1 MTDYKKLAAENQC
14 RYGTDKIIPKILRQL
29 YGDDTHFVYELVQ
42 NAEDSKSQHIEFRL
56 AEDALLVWNDGCRFR
71 EQDVR
76 GICSIGMSDK
86 DLTQIGN
93 FGIGFKAVYSYTE
106 LPEIYSGDER
116 FRIRDST
123 KPESV
128 DDGVPSVKALVVE
141 GKTVF
146 RLPFKKHL
154 RPEDIDLL
162 RNRLRNLEKRA
173 LLFLRY
179 LETVHWRDER
189 EGQTGAYIR
198 HCQPHDTVQNASQ
211 VELKVSTTGEEQAS
225 ETFLVFR
232 KEVQPPQEGID
243 KLLLQVEDDEE
254 RQRLQRKAGAQQ
266 PVEVAFR
273 LQDRRITPMNGC
285 VLFAYLPTEKETHL
299 RFIIQARYQTKLA
312 RDNIPTHHP
321 WNAWLVQ
328 ETASFLPDILEQLKA
343 GDLLEPTFFNVLP
356 LEEDNVPAEFAPIAA
371 ALQQAMKERPLVP
384 TEGNGYA
391 KAENVFYPHA
401 ESLQNLVKCSCIHP
415 NSSWLHPHIRDTEE
429 FRRCFKVMR
438 EAGVRELSVSQVLRW
453 FEGQSPDWFAG
464 KPVEWLRAL
473 YAYLNQQKSELARIK
488 KLPLVR
494 LENGQHVCARA
505 QLVFFPP
512 DTDEAREEIAPF
524 ISELP
529 ILQSALLEIDCDEH
543 DDMKAFLGK
552 LGVRPLSTEAMISEW
567 ILPKYLQDDNPSV
580 AQNRLHVR
588 YLFGVWDNLS
598 DKDRVSLRKEI
609 DQTPILRVYR
619 GNERETSK
627 FVVPCKA
634 YLPKAYTG
642 DADLETYFS
651 ACDNDVWFVDGRYLE
666 NDDAK
671 AWLRFLKAICA
682 MDTPKVE
689 KFSVPVNQH
698 ELDVRNLKLQYSTRE
713 ATIEDSNLDGLAEGL
728 TKISNHGQVK
738 FSRVLWRLL
747 VKVIKAFPSDH
758 GKRKDFFQGTYRGLY
773 RSAHPAS
780 FDAAFYRQLKETAW
794 IPDEQGNLRLPSE
807 CFAPTPENRQLL
819 GDSVAYLHPECDFS
833 DEAARWLAEELGVH
847 LKANIESVLNH
858 LQELSGTTVSI
869 RDIEP
874 LYRFLEQR
882 QRARLGERFRE
893 KSLIFAPNPEP
904 HWWRTDEVFWENE
917 DVVFGNARGYLS
929 EHYPETLKRF
939 FTALGVSE
947 RASPVDYVRRIQEV
961 ASGEDA
967 GDAKVHERVKTLY
980 LGLWQ
985 SFDQR
990 QHARPRERFQE
1001 KSLIFAPNPEP
1012 RWWRADEVF
1021 WEDESAVFGDN
1032 RGYLKNHYPEMLKP
1046 FFTALGVSE
1055 RAARLDYV
1063 RCILEVASDGRADDA
1078 EVRERVKILY
1088 LRLRPFLQEGGSWIE
1103 DDKWEQARDGECWL
1117 GKQGDEWGFFL
1128 ATELVW
1134 DDHAY
1139 LAELFKGEVP
1149 FWPFPDLLEFAKH
1162 LEVEPC
1168 SQAQVQFDTSGDQE
1182 KYADLSEKVQ
1192 NLRADIQVF
1201 FESPLLCG
1209 ADKSAEVLDSVSV
1222 CLTEEL
1228 TVTYTLKGTPVT
1240 DQENPRQ
1247 SFLDTT
1253 GHAATLWLGL
1263 GADEDEYAELIGD
1276 ALQEYFDVK
1285 ELRGFVEDL
1294 LTKNRGK
1301 VLARWKQRGLRADLC
1316 ASPSEP
1322 DREDA
1327 EEPTK
1332 TLEETESEYA
1342 EPKAEPSAPQTPQ
1355 TESTDSA
1362 EDESEPS
1369 TDFPPRDPGRTSSP
1383 GGQRRSVT
1391 GGGSSHY
1398 PRSKPNQS
1406 GGSHRRGG
1414 GGGEGPAHLN
1424 LKTYLADNPSQLGA
1438 GLESGDIEYTFQSN
1452 DRVDILFEDNSGN
1465 PVTVEVE
1472 THIPPGN
1479 YVGVWQAVKYK
1490 HLAAVEYDIPCEQV
1504 RSILAAP
1511 VIPDDVKQECKRLK
1525 IEPVEVDYP

>member
-1 MTDYKKLAAENQC
+1 MTDYKKLAEENQR

-56 AEDALLVWNDGCRFR
+56 AEDALLVWNDGCQFR

-93 FGIGFKAVYSYTE
+93 FGIGFKAVYSYTDF
-106 LPEIYSGDER
+106 PEIYSGDER

-123 KPESV
+123 KPKSV
-128 DDGVPSVKALVVE
+128 DDVVPSVKALVGE

-146 RLPFKKHL
+146 RLPFKKQL
-154 RPEDIDLL
+154 RDIDLL
-162 RNRLRNLEKRA
+162 RDRLRNLEKRA

-211 VELKVSTTGEEQAS
+211 VELKVSTTGEEQSS

-232 KEVQPPQEGID
+232 KEVQPLQAVID

-273 LQDRRITPMNGC
+273 LQDRRITPLNGC

-312 RDNIPTHHP
+312 RDNIPTDSP
-321 WNAWLVQ
+321 WNEWLVR
-328 ETASFLPDILEQLKA
+328 ETANFLPDIVEQLKA
-343 GDLLEPTFFNVLP
+343 GHLLDAAFFNVLP
-356 LEEDNVPAEFAPIAA
+356 LEEDNVPAAFAPIATA
-371 ALQQAMKERPLVP
+371 VQQAMKERPLVP

-401 ESLQNLVKCSCIHP
+401 ESLQKLVKCSWIHP
-415 NSSWLHPHIRDTEE
+415 NSSWLHPDIRDVEE

-438 EAGVRELSVSQVLRW
+438 EAGVREISVSQVLRRL
-453 FEGQSPDWFAG
+453 EKRPDWFTG
-464 KPVEWLRAL
+464 RPVEWLRAL

-488 KLPLVR
+488 KLHLVR
-494 LENGQHVCARA
+494 LENGQYVCAGN

-512 DTDEAREEIAPF
+512 DTAKAREEIAPF
-524 ISELP
+524 LSELP
-529 ILQSALLEIDCDEH
+529 ILQSALLEIDGDEH
-543 DDMKAFLGK
+543 DDMKAFLRK
-552 LGVRPLSTEAMISEW
+552 LGVRPLSPEKIISKW
-567 ILPKYLQDDNPSV
+567 ILPQYHVEDEPAV
-580 AQNRLHVR
+580 EQNRLHVR
-588 YLFGVWDNLS
+588 YLFKVWDKIS
-598 DKDRVSLRKEI
+598 KSEKEEI
-609 DQTPILRVYR
+609 REVPILWAYR
-619 GNERETSK
+619 GEQREAAD
-627 FVVPCKA
+627 FVVPCQA
-634 YLPKAYTG
+634 YLPEAYTG

-651 ACDNDVWFVDGRYLE
+651 ACNEDIWFVDSGYLE
-666 NDDAK
+666 DNDAK
-671 AWLRFLKAICA
+671 TWLRFLKAIGA

-689 KFSVPVNQH
+689 KFHVPVNQR
-698 ELDVRNLKLQYSTRE
+698 ELESRNLKWQYSTKE
-713 ATIEDSNLDGLAEGL
+713 ATIEDSNLAGLAEVL
-728 TKISNHGQVK
+728 TKISNHGEVEL
-738 FSRVLWRLL
+738 SRVLWRLL
-747 VKVIKAFPSDH
+747 VKVIKALPSDP
-758 GKRKDFFQGTYRGLY
+758 GERENFFQGTYRGFNTKK
-773 RSAHPAS
+773 S

-794 IPDEQGNLRLPSE
+794 IQDEQGNLRLPSE
-807 CFAPTPENRQLL
+807 CFAPTPENRRLL
-819 GDSVAYLHPECDFS
+819 GDSVDYLPPEFDLS
-833 DEAARWLAEELGVH
+833 DEAARWLAEKLGVH
-847 LKANIESVLNH
+847 LKANTKSVLNH
-858 LQELSGTTVSI
+858 LQALSSTTKVSV

-874 LYRFLEQR
+874 LYCFLEQ
-882 QRARLGERFRE
+882 QRARLRE
-893 KSLIFAPNPEP
+893 IF
-904 HWWRTDEVFWENE
+904 
-917 DVVFGNARGYLS
+917 
-929 EHYPETLKRF
+929 K
-939 FTALGVSE
+939 
-947 RASPVDYVRRIQEV
+947 
-961 ASGEDA
+961 
-967 GDAKVHERVKTLY
+967 
-980 LGLWQ
+980 
-985 SFDQR
+985 
-990 QHARPRERFQE
+990 E

-1012 RWWRADEVF
+1012 RWWRADKVFWEDESAVFGNDRGYLKTHYPQTLKRFFTDDLGVSERAAPLDYVRRIQEVADEEDAGDAEVHERVKTLYRRLWQSLQKGGISVRKEFREKSLIFAPNPERRWWRKDEVF

-1032 RGYLKNHYPEMLKP
+1032 RGCLKSHYPEMLKP

-1055 RAARLDYV
+1055 RAAPLDYV
-1063 RCILEVASDGRADDA
+1063 SCLQKVADKENAGDV

-1088 LRLRPFLQEGGSWIE
+1088 LRLWPFLQKGGE
-1103 DDKWEQARDGECWL
+1103 LQEEAEWEKTRNGPYWL
-1117 GKQGDEWGFFL
+1117 GKKGDEWGFFR
-1128 ATELVW
+1128 ANQLVW
-1134 DDHAY
+1134 NDHAS

-1149 FWPFPDLLEFAKH
+1149 FWAFPDLQELAKH

-1209 ADKSAEVLDSVSV
+1209 ADKSAEVLDRVSV

-1228 TVTYTLKGTPVT
+1228 TVTYTLKGTSVT
-1240 DQENPRQ
+1240 EQENPRQ

-1263 GADEDEYAELIGD
+1263 GADKDEYAELIGD
-1276 ALQEYFDVK
+1276 ALQDYFDVK
-1285 ELRGFVEDL
+1285 ELREFVRDL
-1294 LTKNRGK
+1294 LTKARGK

-1322 DREDA
+1322 DLEDA
-1327 EEPTK
+1327 EESTK
-1332 TLEETESEYA
+1332 TLEETKSEYA
-1342 EPKAEPSAPQTPQ
+1342 EPEAEPSAPQTPQ

-1369 TDFPPRDPGRTSSP
+1369 PDFPPRDPER
-1383 GGQRRSVT
+1383 
-1391 GGGSSHY
+1391 
-1398 PRSKPNQS
+1398 KPNRWKKWQ
-1406 GGSHRRGG
+1406 RQ
-1414 GGGEGPAHLN
+1414 GGEGEKHRT
-1424 LKTYLADNPSQLGA
+1424 LKTYLANHPTLFGE
-1438 GLESGDIEYTFQSN
+1438 GLELVAIEYTFQSN
-1452 DRVDILFEDNSGN
+1452 DRVDILFKDTAGT

-1472 THIPPGN
+1472 TDQPASGI
-1479 YVGVWQAVKYK
+1479 WQAVKYK
-1490 HLAAVEYDIPCEQV
+1490 HFAAVEYGIPCEQV

-1511 VIPDDVKQECKRLK
+1511 RIPDNVKQECERLG
-1525 IEPVEVDYP
+1525 IEPIEVDYP

>member
-1 MTDYKKLAAENQC
+1 MPTDYENITPTINLRSVFTRLA
-14 RYGTDKIIPKILRQL
+14 GDKA
-29 YGDDTHFVYELVQ
+29 HFVYELIQ
-42 NAEDSKSQHIEFRL
+42 NADDSESQCLEMRM
-56 AEDALLVWNDGCRFR
+56 ETDSLLVWNDGRSFT
-71 EQDVR
+71 EKDVHS
-76 GICSIGMSDK
+76 ICSVGSSNK

-93 FGIGFKAVYSYTE
+93 FGIGFKAVYNYTD
-106 LPEIYSGDER
+106 LPEIYSGEER
-116 FRIRDST
+116 FRIRELTNPEGIEVVDSWIQRL
-123 KPESV
+123 V
-128 DDGVPSVKALVVE
+128 DDG
-141 GKTVF
+141 KTAF
-146 RLPFKKHL
+146 RLPFKDGADL
-154 RPEDIDLL
+154 VLL
-162 RNRLRNLEKRA
+162 RDRFGDLQKRA
-173 LLFLRY
+173 LLFLRH
-179 LETVHWRDER
+179 LKTVRWYDDCNGR
-189 EGQTGAYIR
+189 EGSYSR
-198 HCQPHDTVQNASQ
+198 HSHPHGTVQNASQ
-211 VELKVSTTGEEQAS
+211 VELNVSINGESQPP
-225 ETFLVFR
+225 ETCLVFH
-232 KEVQPPQEGID
+232 KAVKPPQTVINEV
-243 KLLLQVEDDEE
+243 LLQAEDDEE
-254 RQRLQRKAGAQQ
+254 RGRIERESDKQQ
-266 PVEVAFR
+266 PIEVAFG
-273 LQDRRITPMNGC
+273 LTDGRITSMDRC
-285 VLFAYLPTEKETHL
+285 KLFAYLPTDKETHL
-299 RFIIQARYQTKLA
+299 RFVIQARYQTTPA
-312 RDNIPTHHP
+312 RDNIPTDSP
-321 WNAWLVQ
+321 WNDWLVG
-328 ETASFLPDILEQLKA
+328 ETANFLPDILEQLKA

-384 TEGNGYA
+384 TEDNGYA

-438 EAGVRELSVSQVLRW
+438 EAGVRDLSVSQVLRW
-453 FEGQSPDWFAG
+453 LEGQSPDWFAG

-494 LENGQHVCARA
+494 LENGQHVCAGDK
-505 QLVFFPP
+505 LVFFPP

-529 ILQSALLEIDCDEH
+529 ILQSALLEIDGDEH
-543 DDMKAFLGK
+543 DDMKAFLKK
-552 LGVRPLSTEAMISEW
+552 LGIRTLSPEKMISEW

-580 AQNRLHVR
+580 AHRLHVR

-627 FVVPCKA
+627 FVVPCDA

-651 ACDNDVWFVDGRYLE
+651 ACDNDVWFVDGRYLAN

-671 AWLRFLKAICA
+671 TWLRFLKAIGA

-713 ATIEDSNLDGLAEGL
+713 ATIEDSNLDGLAEVL
-728 TKISNHGQVK
+728 TKISNHGQVE

-758 GKRKDFFQGTYRGLY
+758 GKRKDFFQGTYRGLS

-780 FDAAFYRQLKETAW
+780 FDAVFYRQLKETAW

-807 CFAPTPENRQLL
+807 CFAPTSENRRLL
-819 GDSVAYLHPECDFS
+819 GDSVAYLPSEFDFS

-990 QHARPRERFQE
+990 QHARPRERFRE

-1055 RAARLDYV
+1055 RAALLDYV

-1117 GKQGDEWGFFL
+1117 GKQGDEWGFFY
-1128 ATELVW
+1128 ADELVW
-1134 DDHAY
+1134 NNHAY
-1139 LAELFKGEVP
+1139 LAEVFKGKVP
-1149 FWPFPDLLEFAKH
+1149 FWAFPDLLEFAKH

-1168 SQAQVQFDTSGDQE
+1168 SQAHVQFDTSGDQE

-1209 ADKSAEVLDSVSV
+1209 ADKSAEVLDLVSV

-1228 TVTYTLKGTPVT
+1228 TVTYTLKGTSVT
-1240 DQENPRQ
+1240 EQENPRQ

-1276 ALQEYFDVK
+1276 ALQDYFNVK

-1342 EPKAEPSAPQTPQ
+1342 EPKAEPSAPETPQ
-1355 TESTDSA
+1355 TRATDST

-1424 LKTYLADNPSQLGA
+1424 LKTYLADNPSQLGE
-1438 GLESGDIEYTFQSN
+1438 GLELVDIEYTFQSN
-1452 DRVDILFEDNSGN
+1452 DRVDILLKDTTGT

-1472 THIPPGN
+1472 TDYPDSGI
-1479 YVGVWQAVKYK
+1479 WQAVKYK

-1511 VIPDDVKQECKRLK
+1511 RIPDDVKQECERLG
-1525 IEPVEVDYP
+1525 IEPVEVGSP

>member
-1 MTDYKKLAAENQC
+1 MPTDYENITPTINLRSVFTRLAGGKA
-14 RYGTDKIIPKILRQL
+14 
-29 YGDDTHFVYELVQ
+29 HFVYELIQ
-42 NAEDSKSQHIEFRL
+42 NADDSESQCLEMRMT
-56 AEDALLVWNDGCRFR
+56 DSLLVWNDGRSFT
-71 EQDVR
+71 EKDVHS
-76 GICSIGMSDK
+76 ICSVGSSNK

-93 FGIGFKAVYSYTE
+93 FGIGFKAVYNYTD
-106 LPEIYSGDER
+106 LPEIYSGEER
-116 FRIRDST
+116 FRIRELT
-123 KPESV
+123 NPEGI
-128 DDGVPSVKALVVE
+128 DGVDSWIQRLVDE

-146 RLPFKKHL
+146 RLPFKDGADL
-154 RPEDIDLL
+154 VLL
-162 RNRLRNLEKRA
+162 RNRLGDLQKRA
-173 LLFLRY
+173 LLFLRH
-179 LETVHWRDER
+179 LKTVRWYDDCNGR
-189 EGQTGAYIR
+189 EGSYSR
-198 HCQPHDTVQNASQ
+198 HFHPHGKVQNASQ
-211 VELKVSTTGEEQAS
+211 VELNVSINGESQPP
-225 ETFLVFR
+225 ETFLVFH
-232 KEVQPPQEGID
+232 KAVKPPQAVITEV
-243 KLLLQVEDDEE
+243 LLQAEDDEE
-254 RQRLQRKAGAQQ
+254 RGRIERESDKQQ
-266 PVEVAFR
+266 PIEVAFG
-273 LQDRRITPMNGC
+273 LTDGRITSMDRC
-285 VLFAYLPTEKETHL
+285 KLFAYLPTDKETHL
-299 RFIIQARYQTKLA
+299 RFVIQARYQTTPA
-312 RDNIPTHHP
+312 RDNIPTDSP
-321 WNAWLVQ
+321 WNDWLVG
-328 ETASFLPDILEQLKA
+328 ETANFLPDILEQLKA
-343 GDLLEPTFFNVLP
+343 ADLLDPTFFNVLP
-356 LEEDNVPAEFAPIAA
+356 LEEDNVPAEFAPIATA
-371 ALQQAMKERPLVP
+371 VQQAMKKRPLVP

-438 EAGVRELSVSQVLRW
+438 EAGVREISVSQVLRW
-453 FEGQSPDWFAG
+453 LEERPLDWFARR
-464 KPVEWLRAL
+464 PVEWLRAL

-529 ILQSALLEIDCDEH
+529 ILQSALLEIDGDEH
-543 DDMKAFLGK
+543 DDMKAFLEK

-567 ILPKYLQDDNPSV
+567 ILPKYVQDDKPS
-580 AQNRLHVR
+580 AEQNRMHVR
-588 YLFGVWDNLS
+588 YLFKVADKISGSLEKKLS
-598 DKDRVSLRKEI
+598 KT
-609 DQTPILRVYR
+609 QILRAYR
-619 GNERETSK
+619 GEQQEAAD
-627 FVVPCKA
+627 FVGPCDA
-634 YLPKAYTG
+634 YLPEAYTG

-651 ACDNDVWFVDGRYLE
+651 ACDDEVWFVDGRYLE

-671 AWLRFLKAICA
+671 AWLRFLKAIGVK
-682 MDTPKVE
+682 DTPLVIKNW
-689 KFSVPVNQH
+689 PVT
-698 ELDVRNLKLQYSTRE
+698 DATFRNFGITPERTRYP
-713 ATIEDSNLDGLAEGL
+713 AKQTIEESYFDGLLEVL
-728 TKISNHGQVK
+728 DKISNHGETA
-738 FSRVLWRLL
+738 FSQVLWRIL
-747 VKVIKAFPSDH
+747 VEAFSAQRNTLFH
-758 GKRKDFFQGTYRGLY
+758 VNYRWFY
-773 RSAHPAS
+773 RWDQSKTSRYPTP
-780 FDAAFYRQLKETAW
+780 FYRQLKEAAW
-794 IPDEQGNLRLPSE
+794 LQDEQGNLRLPAE
-807 CFAPTPENRQLL
+807 CFASTPENRRLL
-819 GDSVAYLHPECDFS
+819 GDSVAYLHPDFDLS
-833 DEAARWLAEELGVH
+833 DGAARWLAEKLGVH
-847 LKANIESVLNH
+847 LNANTESVLNY
-858 LQELSGTTVSI
+858 LQSLRNTEVNVEKV
-869 RDIEP
+869 EP
-874 LYRFLEQR
+874 LYCFLAKENHIR
-882 QRARLGERFRE
+882 REGLGQE
-893 KSLIFAPNPEP
+893 SLIFTPTPEP
-904 HWWRTDEVFWENE
+904 RWWRADKVFWEDE
-917 DVVFGNARGYLS
+917 SPVFGNDRGYLKA
-929 EHYPETLKRF
+929 HYPETLKRF
-939 FTALGVSE
+939 FTDDLGVSE
-947 RASPVDYVRRIQEV
+947 RASPVDYVR
-961 ASGEDA
+961 G
-967 GDAKVHERVKTLY
+967 
-980 LGLWQ
+980 
-985 SFDQR
+985 
-990 QHARPRERFQE
+990 
-1001 KSLIFAPNPEP
+1001 
-1012 RWWRADEVF
+1012 
-1021 WEDESAVFGDN
+1021 
-1032 RGYLKNHYPEMLKP
+1032 
-1046 FFTALGVSE
+1046 
-1055 RAARLDYV
+1055 
-1063 RCILEVASDGRADDA
+1063 ILEVASDGRADDA

-1088 LRLRPFLQEGGSWIE
+1088 LRLRPSLQKGGSRIE
-1103 DDKWEQARDGECWL
+1103 DEEWEQARDGKCWL
-1117 GKQGDEWGFFL
+1117 GKQGDEWGFFY
-1128 ATELVW
+1128 ADELVW
-1134 DDHAY
+1134 NNHAY

-1149 FWPFPDLLEFAKH
+1149 FWAFPDDLLELAKH

-1209 ADKSAEVLDSVSV
+1209 ADKSAEVLDLVSV

-1228 TVTYTLKGTPVT
+1228 TVTYTLKGTSVT
-1240 DQENPRQ
+1240 EQENPRQ

-1276 ALQEYFDVK
+1276 ALQDYFDVK

-1332 TLEETESEYA
+1332 TLEETGSEYA
-1342 EPKAEPSAPQTPQ
+1342 EPEADPSAPQTPQ

-1383 GGQRRSVT
+1383 GGHRRSVT
-1391 GGGSSHY
+1391 GGRSSHY

-1438 GLESGDIEYTFQSN
+1438 GLESGDIEHTFQSN

-1511 VIPDDVKQECKRLK
+1511 RIPDDVKQECKRLG

>member
-1 MTDYKKLAAENQC
+1 MTDYKKLAEENQR

-146 RLPFKKHL
+146 RLPFKKHR

-232 KEVQPPQEGID
+232 KEVQPPQESID
-243 KLLLQVEDDEE
+243 ELLLQVEDDEE

-328 ETASFLPDILEQLKA
+328 ETANFLPDILEQLKA
-343 GDLLEPTFFNVLP
+343 ADLLEPAFFNVLP

-415 NSSWLHPHIRDTEE
+415 NSSWLHPHIRDIEE

-438 EAGVRELSVSQVLRW
+438 EAGVREISVSQVLRW
-453 FEGQSPDWFAG
+453 LEERPLDWFAG
-464 KPVEWLRAL
+464 RPVEWLRAL

-512 DTDEAREEIAPF
+512 NTDKAREEIAPF

-543 DDMKAFLGK
+543 DDMKAFLEK

-580 AQNRLHVR
+580 AQNRLHLR
-588 YLFGVWDNLS
+588 YIFKIWEKISESERWEEILESEQVDIE
-598 DKDRVSLRKEI
+598 SL
-609 DQTPILRVYR
+609 PILWAYR
-619 GNERETSK
+619 GEQREAAD
-627 FVVPCKA
+627 FVGPCDA
-634 YLPKAYTG
+634 YLPEAYTG

-651 ACDNDVWFVDGRYLE
+651 ASDDEVWFVDGRYLE

-671 AWLRFLKAICA
+671 AWLRFLKAIGVK
-682 MDTPKVE
+682 DTPLVIKNW
-689 KFSVPVNQH
+689 PVT
-698 ELDVRNLKLQYSTRE
+698 DATFRNFGITPERTRYP
-713 ATIEDSNLDGLAEGL
+713 AKQTIEESYFDGLLEVL
-728 TKISNHGQVK
+728 DKISNHGETA
-738 FSRVLWRLL
+738 FSQVLWRIL
-747 VKVIKAFPSDH
+747 VEAFSAQRNTLFH
-758 GKRKDFFQGTYRGLY
+758 VNYRWFY
-773 RSAHPAS
+773 RWDQSKTSRYPTP
-780 FDAAFYRQLKETAW
+780 FYRQLKEAAW
-794 IPDEQGNLRLPSE
+794 LQDEQGNLRLPAE
-807 CFAPTPENRQLL
+807 CFASTPENRRLL
-819 GDSVAYLHPECDFS
+819 GDSVAYLHPDFDLS
-833 DEAARWLAEELGVH
+833 DGAARWLAEKLGVH
-847 LKANIESVLNH
+847 LNANTESVLNY
-858 LQELSGTTVSI
+858 LQSLRNTEVNVEKV
-869 RDIEP
+869 EP
-874 LYRFLEQR
+874 LYCFLAKENHIR
-882 QRARLGERFRE
+882 REGLGQEP
-893 KSLIFAPNPEP
+893 LIFTPTPEP
-904 HWWRTDEVFWENE
+904 RWWRADKVFWEDE
-917 DVVFGNARGYLS
+917 SPVFGNDRGYLKAY
-929 EHYPETLKRF
+929 YPETLKRF
-939 FTALGVSE
+939 FTDDLGVSE
-947 RASPVDYVRRIQEV
+947 RASPVDYVR
-961 ASGEDA
+961 G
-967 GDAKVHERVKTLY
+967 
-980 LGLWQ
+980 
-985 SFDQR
+985 
-990 QHARPRERFQE
+990 
-1001 KSLIFAPNPEP
+1001 
-1012 RWWRADEVF
+1012 
-1021 WEDESAVFGDN
+1021 
-1032 RGYLKNHYPEMLKP
+1032 
-1046 FFTALGVSE
+1046 
-1055 RAARLDYV
+1055 
-1063 RCILEVASDGRADDA
+1063 ILEVASDGRADDA

-1103 DDKWEQARDGECWL
+1103 DEEWEQARDGKCWL
-1117 GKQGDEWGFFL
+1117 GKQGDEWGFFY
-1128 ATELVW
+1128 ADELVW
-1134 DDHAY
+1134 NNHAY

-1149 FWPFPDLLEFAKH
+1149 FWAFPDDLLELAKH

-1201 FESPLLCG
+1201 FESPLLCEE
-1209 ADKSAEVLDSVSV
+1209 DKSAEVLDRVSV

-1240 DQENPRQ
+1240 DQENPCQ
-1247 SFLDTT
+1247 SFLDATDQD
-1253 GHAATLWLGL
+1253 ATLWLGP

-1276 ALQEYFDVK
+1276 ALQEYFNVK

-1301 VLARWKQRGLRADLC
+1301 VLARWKQRGLRADFC
-1316 ASPSEP
+1316 ASSSEP
-1322 DREDA
+1322 DLEDA
-1327 EEPTK
+1327 EKPTK

-1342 EPKAEPSAPQTPQ
+1342 EPKAEPSAPETQQTRV
-1355 TESTDSA
+1355 TDST

-1383 GGQRRSVT
+1383 GGKRRSVT

-1398 PRSKPNQS
+1398 PRSTPNQSS
-1406 GGSHRRGG
+1406 GGSHRHGG

-1424 LKTYLADNPSQLGA
+1424 LKTYLASHPTLFGE
-1438 GLESGDIEYTFQSN
+1438 GLKLVDIEYTFQSN
-1452 DRVDILFEDNSGN
+1452 DRVDILLKDTTGT

-1472 THIPPGN
+1472 TDQPASGI
-1479 YVGVWQAVKYK
+1479 WQAVKYK
-1490 HLAAVEYDIPCEQV
+1490 HLAAVEYGIPCENV

-1511 VIPDDVKQECKRLK
+1511 RIPDNVKQECERLG
-1525 IEPVEVDYP
+1525 IEPVEVDPP

>member
-1 MTDYKKLAAENQC
+1 MTDYKKLAEENQR
-14 RYGTDKIIPKILRQL
+14 RYGTDKIIPKILMQL

-93 FGIGFKAVYSYTE
+93 FGIGFKAVYSYTD

-128 DDGVPSVKALVVE
+128 DDVVPSVKALVGE

-162 RNRLRNLEKRA
+162 RDRLRNLEKRA

-189 EGQTGAYIR
+189 EEQTGAYIR

-211 VELKVSTTGEEQAS
+211 VELKVSTPGEEQSS

-232 KEVQPPQEGID
+232 KEVQPPKAVID
-243 KLLLQVEDDEE
+243 ELLLQVEDDEE

-273 LQDRRITPMNGC
+273 LQDRRITPLNGC

-312 RDNIPTHHP
+312 RDNIPTHNP
-321 WNAWLVQ
+321 WNAWLVK
-328 ETASFLPDILEQLKA
+328 ETANFLPDIVEQLKA
-343 GDLLEPTFFNVLP
+343 GHLLDAAFFNVLP
-356 LEEDNVPAEFAPIAA
+356 LEEDNVPAAFAPIAGA
-371 ALQQAMKERPLVP
+371 VQQAMKERPLVP

-401 ESLQNLVKCSCIHP
+401 ESLQNLVKCSWIHP
-415 NSSWLHPHIRDTEE
+415 NSSWLHPDIRDVEE

-438 EAGVRELSVSQVLRW
+438 EAGVREISVSQVLRW
-453 FEGQSPDWFAG
+453 LEERPLDWFAG
-464 KPVEWLRAL
+464 RPVEWLRDL

-494 LENGQHVCARA
+494 LENGQHVCAGN

-512 DTDEAREEIAPF
+512 NTDEAREEIAPF
-524 ISELP
+524 ISEMP
-529 ILQSALLEIDCDEH
+529 ILQSALLEIDGDEH
-543 DDMKAFLGK
+543 GDMKTFLGK
-552 LGVRPLSTEAMISEW
+552 LGVRPLSPEAMISEW
-567 ILPKYLQDDNPSV
+567 ILPKYRQDDNPSV

-588 YLFGVWDNLS
+588 YIFKVWGKISESEQVDIQNL
-598 DKDRVSLRKEI
+598 
-609 DQTPILRVYR
+609 PILWAYH
-619 GNERETSK
+619 GEQREAAD
-627 FVVPCKA
+627 FVVPCDA

-651 ACDNDVWFVDGRYLE
+651 ACNEDIWFVDSGYLE
-666 NDDAK
+666 NNDAK
-671 AWLRFLKAICA
+671 TWLRFLKAIGA
-682 MDTPKVE
+682 MDTPKVIPE
-689 KFSVPVNQH
+689 KFSVTYANRH
-698 ELDVRNLKLQYSTRE
+698 ELDARDLKRRSSTRK
-713 ATIEDSNLDGLAEGL
+713 ATIEDSNLDGLAEVL
-728 TKISNHGQVK
+728 TKISNHGEVE

-747 VKVIKAFPSDH
+747 VKVIKALPSDQ
-758 GKRKDFFQGTYRGLY
+758 GKREDFIQGTYRGFY
-773 RSAHPAS
+773 YSRWTES
-780 FDAAFYRQLKETAW
+780 FDAAFYRRLKETAW
-794 IPDEQGNLRLPSE
+794 IPDEQGNFRLPSE
-807 CFAPTPENRQLL
+807 CFEPTSENRRLL
-819 GDSVAYLHPECDFS
+819 GDSVAYLHPEFDLS
-833 DEAARWLAEELGVH
+833 DGTARWLADKLGVH
-847 LKANIESVLNH
+847 LNANTESVLNY
-858 LQELSGTTVSI
+858 LQALSSTTKVSV

-874 LYRFLEQR
+874 LYRFLE
-882 QRARLGERFRE
+882 
-893 KSLIFAPNPEP
+893 
-904 HWWRTDEVFWENE
+904 
-917 DVVFGNARGYLS
+917 
-929 EHYPETLKRF
+929 
-939 FTALGVSE
+939 
-947 RASPVDYVRRIQEV
+947 
-961 ASGEDA
+961 
-967 GDAKVHERVKTLY
+967 
-980 LGLWQ
+980 
-985 SFDQR
+985 R

-1032 RGYLKNHYPEMLKP
+1032 RGCLKSHYPEMLKP

-1055 RAARLDYV
+1055 RAAPLDYV
-1063 RCILEVASDGRADDA
+1063 RRIQEVADEEDAGDA
-1078 EVRERVKILY
+1078 EVRERVQTLY
-1088 LRLRPFLQEGGSWIE
+1088 RRLWQSLQEGGSWVE
-1103 DDKWEQARDGECWL
+1103 DDEWEQARDGECWL
-1117 GKQGDEWGFFL
+1117 GKQGDEWGFFH
-1128 ATELVW
+1128 ADELVW
-1134 DDHAY
+1134 KDHAS

-1149 FWPFPDLLEFAKH
+1149 FWAFPDLLALAKH

-1209 ADKSAEVLDSVSV
+1209 EDKPAEVLDSVSV

-1228 TVTYTLKGTPVT
+1228 TVTYTLKGTSVT

-1253 GHAATLWLGL
+1253 GHAATLWFGPE
-1263 GADEDEYAELIGD
+1263 ADEDEYAELIGD
-1276 ALQEYFDVK
+1276 ALQDYFDVK

-1294 LTKNRGK
+1294 LTKARGK

-1316 ASPSEP
+1316 ASPSDP
-1322 DREDA
+1322 DLEDA

-1342 EPKAEPSAPQTPQ
+1342 EPEADPSAPQTPQ

-1369 TDFPPRDPGRTSSP
+1369 TVFPPRDPER
-1383 GGQRRSVT
+1383 
-1391 GGGSSHY
+1391 
-1398 PRSKPNQS
+1398 KPNRWKKWQ
-1406 GGSHRRGG
+1406 RQ
-1414 GGGEGPAHLN
+1414 GGEGEKHRT
-1424 LKTYLADNPSQLGA
+1424 LKTYLANHPTLFGE
-1438 GLESGDIEYTFQSN
+1438 GLELVRTEYTFQSN
-1452 DRVDILFEDNSGN
+1452 DRVDILFKDTVGT

-1472 THIPPGN
+1472 TDQPASGI
-1479 YVGVWQAVKYK
+1479 WQAVKYK
-1490 HLAAVEYDIPCEQV
+1490 HLAAVEYGIPCEQV

-1511 VIPDDVKQECKRLK
+1511 RIPDDVKQECERLG

>member
-1 MTDYKKLAAENQC
+1 MPTDYENITPTINLRSVFTRLA
-14 RYGTDKIIPKILRQL
+14 GDKA
-29 YGDDTHFVYELVQ
+29 HFVYELIQ
-42 NAEDSKSQHIEFRL
+42 NADDSESQCLEMRM
-56 AEDALLVWNDGCRFR
+56 ETDSLLFWNDGRSFT
-71 EQDVR
+71 EKDVHS
-76 GICSIGMSDK
+76 ICSVGSSNK

-93 FGIGFKAVYSYTE
+93 FGIGFKAVYNYTD
-106 LPEIYSGDER
+106 LPEIYSGEER
-116 FRIRDST
+116 FRIRELTNPEGIDGVDSWIQRL
-123 KPESV
+123 V
-128 DDGVPSVKALVVE
+128 DD

-146 RLPFKKHL
+146 RLPFKDGADL
-154 RPEDIDLL
+154 ALL
-162 RNRLRNLEKRA
+162 RDRLGDLQKRA
-173 LLFLRY
+173 LLFLRH
-179 LETVHWRDER
+179 LKTVQWYDDCHGR
-189 EGQTGAYIR
+189 EGSYSR
-198 HCQPHDTVQNASQ
+198 HFHPHGTVQNASQ
-211 VELKVSTTGEEQAS
+211 VELNVSINGESQPP
-225 ETFLVFR
+225 ETFLVFH
-232 KEVQPPQEGID
+232 KAVKPPQTVINEV
-243 KLLLQVEDDEE
+243 LLQAEDDEE
-254 RQRLQRKAGAQQ
+254 QGRIERESDKQQ
-266 PVEVAFR
+266 PIEVAFG
-273 LQDRRITPMNGC
+273 LTDGRITSMDRC
-285 VLFAYLPTEKETHL
+285 KLFAYLPTDKETHL
-299 RFIIQARYQTKLA
+299 RFVIQARYQTTPA
-312 RDNIPTHHP
+312 RDNIPTDSP
-321 WNAWLVQ
+321 WNDWLVG
-328 ETASFLPDILEQLKA
+328 ETANFLPDILEQLKA
-343 GDLLEPTFFNVLP
+343 ADLLEPAFFNVLP

-453 FEGQSPDWFAG
+453 LEGQSPDWFAG

-552 LGVRPLSTEAMISEW
+552 LGVRPLSPEAMISEW

-580 AQNRLHVR
+580 AQNRLPVR
-588 YLFGVWDNLS
+588 YIFKIWEKISESERWEEILESEQVDIE
-598 DKDRVSLRKEI
+598 SL
-609 DQTPILRVYR
+609 PILWAYH
-619 GNERETSK
+619 GEQRESAD
-627 FVVPCKA
+627 FIAPCDA
-634 YLPKAYTG
+634 YLPEAYTG

-651 ACDNDVWFVDGRYLE
+651 ACDDEVWFVDRRYLE
-666 NDDAK
+666 NDNAK
-671 AWLRFLKAICA
+671 AWLRFLKAIGA
-682 MDTPKVE
+682 MDTPKVIPE
-689 KFSVPVNQH
+689 TFPVTFDNRH
-698 ELDVRNLKLQYSTRE
+698 ELDVRNLKWRSSTRG
-713 ATIEDSNLDGLAEGL
+713 ATIEDSNLDGLAEVL
-728 TKISNHGQVK
+728 TKISNHEEVK
-738 FSRVLWRLL
+738 LSRFVWRLL

-780 FDAAFYRQLKETAW
+780 FDAVFYRQLKETAW

-807 CFAPTPENRQLL
+807 CFAPTSENRRLL
-819 GDSVAYLHPECDFS
+819 GDSVAYLPPDFDFS
-833 DEAARWLAEELGVH
+833 DEAARWLADKLGVH

-961 ASGEDA
+961 ASDERADDA
-967 GDAKVHERVKTLY
+967 EVRKRVKTLY

-990 QHARPRERFQE
+990 QHARPRERFRE

-1012 RWWRADEVF
+1012 HWWRTDEVF

-1055 RAARLDYV
+1055 RAALLDYV

-1088 LRLRPFLQEGGSWIE
+1088 LRLRPFLQEDGSGIE
-1103 DDKWEQARDGECWL
+1103 DDEWEQARDGKCWL
-1117 GKQGDEWGFFL
+1117 GKKGDEWGFFY
-1128 ATELVW
+1128 ADELVW
-1134 DDHAY
+1134 NNHTN

-1149 FWPFPDLLEFAKH
+1149 FWAFPDLLEFAKH
-1162 LEVEPC
+1162 LEVESC
-1168 SQAQVQFDTSGDQE
+1168 SKAHVQFDTSGNQV
-1182 KYADLSEKVQ
+1182 KRADLSEKVQ
-1192 NLRADIQVF
+1192 NLCADIQVF
-1201 FESPLLCG
+1201 FESPLLCEE
-1209 ADKSAEVLDSVSV
+1209 DKSAEVLDRVSV

-1240 DQENPRQ
+1240 DQENPCQ
-1247 SFLDTT
+1247 SFLDATDQD
-1253 GHAATLWLGL
+1253 ATLWLGP

-1276 ALQEYFDVK
+1276 ALQDYFNVK

-1322 DREDA
+1322 DLEET

-1355 TESTDSA
+1355 TESTESA

-1398 PRSKPNQS
+1398 PRSTPNQSS
-1406 GGSHRRGG
+1406 GGSHRHGG
-1414 GGGEGPAHLN
+1414 GGGEGEEHRK
-1424 LKTYLADNPSQLGA
+1424 LKTYLASHPTLFGE
-1438 GLESGDIEYTFQSN
+1438 GLKLVAIEYTFQSN
-1452 DRVDILFEDNSGN
+1452 DRVDILFMDAAGT

-1472 THIPPGN
+1472 TDQPASGI
-1479 YVGVWQAVKYK
+1479 WQAVKYK
-1490 HLAAVEYDIPCEQV
+1490 HLAAVEYGIPCEQV

>member
-1 MTDYKKLAAENQC
+1 MPTDYENITPTINLRSVFTRLA
-14 RYGTDKIIPKILRQL
+14 GDKA
-29 YGDDTHFVYELVQ
+29 HFVYELIQ
-42 NAEDSKSQHIEFRL
+42 NADDSESQCLEMRM
-56 AEDALLVWNDGCRFR
+56 ETDSLLVWNDGRSFT
-71 EQDVR
+71 EKDVHS
-76 GICSIGMSDK
+76 ICSVGSSNK

-93 FGIGFKAVYSYTE
+93 FGIGFKAVYNYTD
-106 LPEIYSGDER
+106 LPEIYSGEER
-116 FRIRDST
+116 FRIRELT
-123 KPESV
+123 NPEGI
-128 DDGVPSVKALVVE
+128 DGVDSWIQRLVDE

-146 RLPFKKHL
+146 RLPFKDGADL
-154 RPEDIDLL
+154 VLL
-162 RNRLRNLEKRA
+162 RDRLGDLQKRA
-173 LLFLRY
+173 LLFLRH
-179 LETVHWRDER
+179 LKTVRWYDDCNGR
-189 EGQTGAYIR
+189 EGSYSR
-198 HCQPHDTVQNASQ
+198 HFHPHGTVQNASQ
-211 VELKVSTTGEEQAS
+211 VELNVSINGESQPP
-225 ETFLVFR
+225 ETFLVFH
-232 KEVQPPQEGID
+232 KAVKPPQAVITEV
-243 KLLLQVEDDEE
+243 LLQAEDDEE
-254 RQRLQRKAGAQQ
+254 RGRIERESDKQQ
-266 PVEVAFR
+266 PIEVAFG
-273 LQDRRITPMNGC
+273 LTDGRITSMDRC
-285 VLFAYLPTEKETHL
+285 KLFAYLPTDKETHL
-299 RFIIQARYQTKLA
+299 RFVIQARYQTTPA
-312 RDNIPTHHP
+312 RDNIPTDSP
-321 WNAWLVQ
+321 WNEWLVG
-328 ETASFLPDILEQLKA
+328 ETANFLPDILEQLKA
-343 GDLLEPTFFNVLP
+343 GDLLDPTFFNVLP

-401 ESLQNLVKCSCIHP
+401 ESLQNLVKCSCIYP
-415 NSSWLHPHIRDTEE
+415 NSSWLHPDTRDVEE

-438 EAGVRELSVSQVLRW
+438 KAGVREISVSQVLRW
-453 FEGQSPDWFAG
+453 LEERPLDWFAG
-464 KPVEWLRAL
+464 RPVEWLRAL

-529 ILQSALLEIDCDEH
+529 ILQSALLEIDGDEH

-567 ILPKYLQDDNPSV
+567 ILPKYVQNGNPSV

-651 ACDNDVWFVDGRYLE
+651 ACDNDVWFVDSGYLE
-666 NDDAK
+666 NNDAK
-671 AWLRFLKAICA
+671 TWLRFLKAIGA

-689 KFSVPVNQH
+689 KFLVPVNQH
-698 ELDVRNLKLQYSTRE
+698 ELDVRNLKWRYSTKGE
-713 ATIEDSNLDGLAEGL
+713 TIEDSNLDGLAEVL
-728 TKISNHGQVK
+728 TKISNHGQVEL
-738 FSRVLWRLL
+738 SRVLWRLL
-747 VKVIKAFPSDH
+747 VKVIKALPPDH
-758 GKRKDFFQGTYRGLY
+758 GKRKDFFQGTYRLY

-780 FDAAFYRQLKETAW
+780 FDAVFYRQLKETAW

-819 GDSVAYLHPECDFS
+819 GDSVAYLHPECEFS

-904 HWWRTDEVFWENE
+904 RWWRTDEVFWEDE
-917 DVVFGNARGYLS
+917 SAVFGNDRGYLKA
-929 EHYPETLKRF
+929 HYPETLKRF
-939 FTALGVSE
+939 FTDDLGVSE
-947 RASPVDYVRRIQEV
+947 RASPVDYVRRILEV

-990 QHARPRERFQE
+990 QHARPRDRFQE
-1001 KSLIFAPNPEP
+1001 KYLIFAPNPEP

-1021 WEDESAVFGDN
+1021 WEDESPVFGND
-1032 RGYLKNHYPEMLKP
+1032 RGYLKAHYPETLKR
-1046 FFTALGVSE
+1046 FFTDDLGVSE
-1055 RAARLDYV
+1055 RASPVDYV
-1063 RCILEVASDGRADDA
+1063 RGILEVASDGRADDA

-1088 LRLRPFLQEGGSWIE
+1088 LRLRPFLQKGGSGIE
-1103 DDKWEQARDGECWL
+1103 DEEWEQARDGKCWL
-1117 GKQGDEWGFFL
+1117 GKQGDEWGFFY
-1128 ATELVW
+1128 ADELVW
-1134 DDHAY
+1134 NDHAY

-1149 FWPFPDLLEFAKH
+1149 FWAFPGDLLELAKH

-1209 ADKSAEVLDSVSV
+1209 ADKSAEVLDLVSV

-1228 TVTYTLKGTPVT
+1228 TVTYTLKGTSVT
-1240 DQENPRQ
+1240 EQENPRQ

-1276 ALQEYFDVK
+1276 ALQDYFDVK

-1332 TLEETESEYA
+1332 TLEETGSEYA
-1342 EPKAEPSAPQTPQ
+1342 EPEADPSAPQTPQ

-1383 GGQRRSVT
+1383 GGHRRSVT
-1391 GGGSSHY
+1391 GGRSSHY

-1438 GLESGDIEYTFQSN
+1438 GLESGDIEHTFQSN

-1511 VIPDDVKQECKRLK
+1511 RIPDDVKQECKRLG
-1525 IEPVEVDYP
+1525 IEPVEVDLP

>member
-1 MTDYKKLAAENQC
+1 MPTDYENITPTINLRSVFTRLA
-14 RYGTDKIIPKILRQL
+14 GDKA
-29 YGDDTHFVYELVQ
+29 HFVYELIQ
-42 NAEDSKSQHIEFRL
+42 NADDSESQCLEMRM
-56 AEDALLVWNDGCRFR
+56 ETDSLLVWNDGRSFT
-71 EQDVR
+71 EKDVHS
-76 GICSIGMSDK
+76 ICSVGSSNK

-93 FGIGFKAVYSYTE
+93 FGIGFKAVYNYTD
-106 LPEIYSGDER
+106 LPEIYSGEER
-116 FRIRDST
+116 FRIRELTNPEGIEVVDSWIQRL
-123 KPESV
+123 V
-128 DDGVPSVKALVVE
+128 DDG
-141 GKTVF
+141 KTAF
-146 RLPFKKHL
+146 RLPFKDGADL
-154 RPEDIDLL
+154 VLL
-162 RNRLRNLEKRA
+162 RDRLGDLQKRA
-173 LLFLRY
+173 LLFLRHLKTVRWY
-179 LETVHWRDER
+179 DDCNGREGSYSRHSHPHGTVH
-189 EGQTGAYIR
+189 
-198 HCQPHDTVQNASQ
+198 NASQ
-211 VELKVSTTGEEQAS
+211 VELNVSINGESQPP
-225 ETFLVFR
+225 ETFLVFH
-232 KEVQPPQEGID
+232 KAVKPPQTVINEV
-243 KLLLQVEDDEE
+243 LLQAEDDEE
-254 RQRLQRKAGAQQ
+254 QGRIERESDKQQ
-266 PVEVAFR
+266 PIEVAFG
-273 LQDRRITPMNGC
+273 LTDGRITSRDRC
-285 VLFAYLPTEKETHL
+285 KLFAYLPTDKETHL
-299 RFIIQARYQTKLA
+299 RFVIQARYQTTPA
-312 RDNIPTHHP
+312 RDNIPTDSP
-321 WNAWLVQ
+321 WNDWLVG
-328 ETASFLPDILEQLKA
+328 ETANFLPDILEQLKA

-371 ALQQAMKERPLVP
+371 ALQQAMKKRPLVP

-401 ESLQNLVKCSCIHP
+401 ESLQNLVKYSCIHP

-438 EAGVRELSVSQVLRW
+438 EAGVREISVSQVLRW
-453 FEGQSPDWFAG
+453 LEERPLDWFAG
-464 KPVEWLRAL
+464 RPVEWLRAL

-529 ILQSALLEIDCDEH
+529 ILQSALLEIDGDEH
-543 DDMKAFLGK
+543 EDMKAFLGK

-567 ILPKYLQDDNPSV
+567 ILPKYVQDDKPS
-580 AQNRLHVR
+580 AEQNRMHVR
-588 YLFGVWDNLS
+588 YLFKVPDKISGSLEKKLS
-598 DKDRVSLRKEI
+598 KT
-609 DQTPILRVYR
+609 QILRAYR
-619 GNERETSK
+619 GEQQEAAD
-627 FVVPCKA
+627 FVGPCDA
-634 YLPKAYTG
+634 YLPEAYTG

-651 ACDNDVWFVDGRYLE
+651 ASDEDIWFVDSGYLE
-666 NDDAK
+666 NNDANV
-671 AWLRFLKAICA
+671 WLRFLKAIGA
-682 MDTPKVE
+682 MDAPKVE
-689 KFSVPVNQH
+689 KFPVPVNQH
-698 ELDVRNLKLQYSTRE
+698 ELEVRNLKLQYSTRG
-713 ATIEDSNLDGLAEGL
+713 ATIEDSNLDGLTKVL
-728 TKISNHGQVK
+728 TKISDHGQVE
-738 FSRVLWRLL
+738 FSRVVWRLL
-747 VKVIKAFPSDH
+747 AKVIKALPPDY

-773 RSAHPAS
+773 RSAHPAP
-780 FDAAFYRQLKETAW
+780 FDAVFYRQLKETAW

-807 CFAPTPENRQLL
+807 CFAPTSENRQLL
-819 GDSVAYLHPECDFS
+819 GDSVAYLHPEFDFS

-874 LYRFLEQR
+874 LYRFLEER
-882 QRARLGERFRE
+882 QRARLGERFHE

-904 HWWRTDEVFWENE
+904 HWWRADEVFWENE

-990 QHARPRERFQE
+990 QHARPREIFQE
-1001 KSLIFAPNPEP
+1001 KYLIFAPNPEP

-1063 RCILEVASDGRADDA
+1063 RCILEVASDERADNA
-1078 EVRERVKILY
+1078 EVRKRVKTLY
-1088 LRLRPFLQEGGSWIE
+1088 RRLWQSLQEDDSWIE
-1103 DDKWEQARDGECWL
+1103 DDEWEQARDGECWL
-1117 GKQGDEWGFFL
+1117 GKQGDEWRFFY
-1128 ATELVW
+1128 ADELVW
-1134 DDHAY
+1134 NDHTY

-1149 FWPFPDLLEFAKH
+1149 FWAFPDDLLKLAKH

-1168 SQAQVQFDTSGDQE
+1168 SQAKVEFRPFGPRKKDDAWLQKVREMLANVEAFLQSPNFCQE
-1182 KYADLSEKVQ
+1182 
-1192 NLRADIQVF
+1192 
-1201 FESPLLCG
+1201 
-1209 ADKSAEVLDSVSV
+1209 DKSAEVLDHVSFHLV
-1222 CLTEEL
+1222 EKL
-1228 TVTYTLKGTPVT
+1228 TVTYTLKEISVQDP
-1240 DQENPRQ
+1240 NPRQ

-1263 GADEDEYAELIGD
+1263 GAAEDEYAELIGD

-1332 TLEETESEYA
+1332 TLEETGSEYA
-1342 EPKAEPSAPQTPQ
+1342 EPEADPSAPQTPQ

-1383 GGQRRSVT
+1383 GGKRRSVT

-1398 PRSKPNQS
+1398 PRSTPNQSS
-1406 GGSHRRGG
+1406 GGSHRHSG

-1424 LKTYLADNPSQLGA
+1424 LKTYLADNPSQLGE
-1438 GLESGDIEYTFQSN
+1438 GLEWVCTEYTFPSN

-1490 HLAAVEYDIPCEQV
+1490 HLAAVKYGIPCEQV

-1511 VIPDDVKQECKRLK
+1511 VIPDDVKQECKRLE
-1525 IEPVEVDYP
+1525 IEPVEVDPP

>member
-1 MTDYKKLAAENQC
+1 MPTDYENITPTINLRSVFTRLA
-14 RYGTDKIIPKILRQL
+14 GDKA
-29 YGDDTHFVYELVQ
+29 HFVYELIQ
-42 NAEDSKSQHIEFRL
+42 NADDSESQCLEMHMET
-56 AEDALLVWNDGCRFR
+56 DSLLVWNDGRSFT
-71 EQDVR
+71 EKDVHS
-76 GICSIGMSDK
+76 ICSVGSSNK

-93 FGIGFKAVYSYTE
+93 FGIGFKAVYNYTD
-106 LPEIYSGDER
+106 LPEIYSGEER
-116 FRIRDST
+116 FRIRELTNPEGIDGVDSWIQRL
-123 KPESV
+123 V
-128 DDGVPSVKALVVE
+128 DD

-146 RLPFKKHL
+146 RLPFKDGADL
-154 RPEDIDLL
+154 ALL
-162 RNRLRNLEKRA
+162 RDRLGDLQKRA
-173 LLFLRY
+173 LLFLRH
-179 LETVHWRDER
+179 LKTVRWYDDCNGR
-189 EGQTGAYIR
+189 EGSYSR
-198 HCQPHDTVQNASQ
+198 HSHPHGTVQNASQ
-211 VELKVSTTGEEQAS
+211 VELNVSINGESQPP
-225 ETFLVFR
+225 ETFLIFHKAV
-232 KEVQPPQEGID
+232 KPPQTVINEV
-243 KLLLQVEDDEE
+243 LLQAEDDEE
-254 RQRLQRKAGAQQ
+254 RGRIERESDKQQ
-266 PVEVAFR
+266 PIEVAFG
-273 LQDRRITPMNGC
+273 LTDGRITSMDRC
-285 VLFAYLPTEKETHL
+285 KLFAYLPTDKETHL
-299 RFIIQARYQTKLA
+299 RFVIQARYQTTPA
-312 RDNIPTHHP
+312 RDNIPTDSP
-321 WNAWLVQ
+321 WNDWLVQ
-328 ETASFLPDILEQLKA
+328 ETANFLPDILEQLKA
-343 GDLLEPTFFNVLP
+343 GDLLDPTFFNVLP
-356 LEEDNVPAEFAPIAA
+356 LEEDNVPAEFAPIATA
-371 ALQQAMKERPLVP
+371 VQQAMKERPLVP
-384 TEGNGYA
+384 TEDNGYA

-401 ESLQNLVKCSCIHP
+401 ESLQNLVKCSWIHP

-453 FEGQSPDWFAG
+453 LEEPLPDWFAG

-512 DTDEAREEIAPF
+512 NTDEAREEIAPF

-529 ILQSALLEIDCDEH
+529 ILQSALLEIDGDEH

-552 LGVRPLSTEAMISEW
+552 LGVRPLSPEKMISEW

-634 YLPKAYTG
+634 YLPEAYTG

-651 ACDNDVWFVDGRYLE
+651 ACDDEVWFVDGRYLE
-666 NDDAK
+666 NNDAK
-671 AWLRFLKAICA
+671 AWLRFLKAIGA

-689 KFSVPVNQH
+689 KFLVPVNQH

-713 ATIEDSNLDGLAEGL
+713 ATIEDSNLDGLAEVL
-728 TKISNHGQVK
+728 TKISNHGQVEL
-738 FSRVLWRLL
+738 SRVLWRLL
-747 VKVIKAFPSDH
+747 VKVIKALPPDH
-758 GKRKDFFQGTYRGLY
+758 GKRKDFFQGTYRLY

-780 FDAAFYRQLKETAW
+780 FDAVFYRQLKETAW

-807 CFAPTPENRQLL
+807 CFAPTSENRRLL
-819 GDSVAYLHPECDFS
+819 GDSVAYLPSEFDFS
-833 DEAARWLAEELGVH
+833 DEAARWLAEELGVY

-882 QRARLGERFRE
+882 QRARLGERFRG

-990 QHARPRERFQE
+990 QHARPRDRFQE

-1055 RAARLDYV
+1055 QAALLDYV
-1063 RCILEVASDGRADDA
+1063 RCILEVASDERADDA
-1078 EVRERVKILY
+1078 EVRKRVKTLY
-1088 LRLRPFLQEGGSWIE
+1088 RRLWQSLQECGSWIE
-1103 DDKWEQARDGECWL
+1103 DDELEQARDGECWL
-1117 GKQGDEWGFFL
+1117 GKQGDEWGFFY
-1128 ATELVW
+1128 ADELVW
-1134 DDHAY
+1134 NDHAY
-1139 LAELFKGEVP
+1139 RAELFKGEVP
-1149 FWPFPDLLEFAKH
+1149 FWAFPDDLLELAKH

-1276 ALQEYFDVK
+1276 ALQEYFNVK

-1342 EPKAEPSAPQTPQ
+1342 EPEAEPSAPETPQ
-1355 TESTDSA
+1355 TRTTDST

-1369 TDFPPRDPGRTSSP
+1369 TGFPPRDPGRTSSP

-1398 PRSKPNQS
+1398 PRSTPNQSS
-1406 GGSHRRGG
+1406 GGSHRHGG

-1424 LKTYLADNPSQLGA
+1424 LKTYLADNPSQLGE
-1438 GLESGDIEYTFQSN
+1438 GLEWVCTEYTFQSN
-1452 DRVDILFEDNSGN
+1452 DRVDILFMDAAGT

-1472 THIPPGN
+1472 TDQPASGI
-1479 YVGVWQAVKYK
+1479 WQAVKYK
-1490 HLAAVEYDIPCEQV
+1490 HLAAVEYGIPCEQV

-1525 IEPVEVDYP
+1525 IEPVEVDSP